1 VRLDEGTNREL
12 LKSPEIFPLM
22 LSEVEASLDFSEEI
36 KSGMGPHLSK
46 VMSHAAFRT
55 RRSS

>member
-1 VRLDEGTNREL
+1 LTKERTEEL
-12 LKSPEIFPLM
+12 PKSPEIFPLM
-22 LSEVEASLDFSEEI
+22 LSEVEAFLDFSEEI